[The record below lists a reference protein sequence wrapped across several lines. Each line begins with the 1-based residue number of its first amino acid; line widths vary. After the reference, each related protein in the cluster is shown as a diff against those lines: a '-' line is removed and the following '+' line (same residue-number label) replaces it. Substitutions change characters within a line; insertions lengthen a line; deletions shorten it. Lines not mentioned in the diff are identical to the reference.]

1 MQTRIL
7 GFVQIC
13 HCDQRRH
20 SMEQCIEQPG
30 NALAWPINCS
40 MLAGSSRLTCS
51 LHKRMTWRPC
61 SAPTFPKL
69 ESLSQANSKRTL
81 ETFNECRPFNCRA
94 SLVVSSC
101 GWAVAPRLPVT
112 PPWFNDSMKMA
123 WTHSRDKNEHA
134 SLATSATTDRP
145 ATDERSGGS
154 SCSSLLSGGHLRNIF
169 IGQFL
174 SDGWWWGNI
183 KSIRNQRIINRWQG
197 LVQSACWP
205 PKTPEWFPICC
216 RTNETSRWLPHEWPL
231 VSPEDLSFQL

>member
-30 NALAWPINCS
+30 NALAWSINCS

-51 LHKRMTWRPC
+51 LHKRITWRPC

-81 ETFNECRPFNCRA
+81 EPFNECRPFNCRA

-112 PPWFNDSMKMA
+112 PPWFNDSLKMA

-154 SCSSLLSGGHLRNIF
+154 SCSSLLSGGHWGTSSSDNSSLMDGDGETSNLSEINASSIVGKDLCNRPAGLRKLLNDF
-169 IGQFL
+169 QFVVEQMKL
-174 SDGWWWGNI
+174 PTD
-183 KSIRNQRIINRWQG
+183 
-197 LVQSACWP
+197 
-205 PKTPEWFPICC
+205 C
-216 RTNETSRWLPHEWPL
+216 RTNGR
-231 VSPEDLSFQL
+231 